1 MLINMIILLPP
12 KQTYENENEN
22 ENRFRNRGKPP
33 VWTPENEKLKPSN

>member
-1 MLINMIILLPP
+1 MQWFIELPP

-22 ENRFRNRGKPP
+22 ETVFETVEKPP